1 MRIRTILAAA
11 AAPAALAAA
20 LLGTTGTTAAHAATH
35 APASSTT
42 IVQQPTGNGKG
53 NQGNGVIA
61 KQTFSY
67 TDDFGPMRYNET
79 QHPAFDTVSGTFTGG
94 QTMTP
99 GTIGSTAWISDF
111 TSGPHAGQLGTM
123 VYTVNASG
131 TGFDGQATYPAS

>member
-35 APASSTT
+35 AATLTAATSTS
-42 IVQQPTGNGKG
+42 QPGNGMTGKG
-53 NQGNGVIA
+53 TGKNA
-61 KQTFSY
+61 FTY

-79 QHPAFDTVSGTFTGG
+79 QHPAFDTVSGTFTAG

-99 GTIGSTAWISDF
+99 GTTGSTPWISDF